1 MQTNSKT
8 ILNANLA
15 VILPELSPAA
25 QREIACVLKNRQM
38 TMKAARINAGIS
50 KKRAAAVAVIDIK
63 KRIREK
69 QREEKQR
76 KALEKDIRQL
86 LEEAFKI
93 TSARRLIDLLV
104 YVRNWNKAE
113 GGRLTM
119 NDELIMTL
127 RVDTTTTGKEIVNG
141 KNQKKSKR
149 KQT

>member
-93 TSARRLIDLLV
+93 TSSRRLIDLLV